1 MTLLYE
7 ILEEAKLNYDERN
20 ENTSF
25 FWWGWNMID
34 GEGTQR
40 NFRVTKMVYDG
51 GGLYMCSHL
60 SKLTELYLE
69 LRYIHF
75 TVHRLYLKILKG
87 YTWD

>member
-25 FWWGWNMID
+25 FWQGWNMID

-51 GGLYMCSHL
+51 GGLYMC
-60 SKLTELYLE
+60 
-69 LRYIHF
+69 
-75 TVHRLYLKILKG
+75 
-87 YTWD
+87 